1 MSGISPSVSQTD
13 LWLIP
18 DIKSLANIHA
28 INMSLGSAGQTSLRP
43 HICTIAPN

>member
-1 MSGISPSVSQTD
+1 MSGISPSISQTD

-28 INMSLGSAGQTSLRP
+28 INMSLGNASQTSLRP
-43 HICTIAPN
+43 YFCAIAPN